1 MSVSN
6 VTKIQTAW
14 LVAAYCWE
22 QFTGVLL
29 CSDHQV
35 VCSYEPKMTLESLIK
50 VIKIVSR
57 FKVNVLWSNVGSK
70 GMKNVFAVAAVH

>member
-1 MSVSN
+1 
-6 VTKIQTAW
+6 
-14 LVAAYCWE
+14 
-22 QFTGVLL
+22 
-29 CSDHQV
+29 
-35 VCSYEPKMTLESLIK
+35 MTLESLIK